1 MRRFL
6 TCVTATVLCAFVF
19 LITLPFEA
27 GARMVPQ
34 TTVLFDQVDDY
45 DGRFFAFIGATNAD
59 NDPTVAD
66 DFVVPGGETW
76 TISEVFID
84 GSYVALP
91 DPSPDG
97 DPICLTA
104 DIGFW
109 NNGVDRPS
117 TALQFYED
125 VAVVSDDNG
134 KLLFTLTDTHL
145 SEGTY
150 WLSIQCAGGLDIVD
164 NIARLFYWERNDN
177 GGLESLGNP
186 AVSKSDRG
194 TLGYPAP
201 GWNTLAEI
209 NGYGTGLDM
218 SFRLSGTST
227 TSTAI
232 EPDQLASSLELNKA
246 YPNPFSQTL
255 TIGYTAAHATNARIV
270 VYDVLGRIQ
279 TELVNG
285 LVAAGNHE
293 VQFDGSNLARGSYF
307 VVLTTADGNTHVEN
321 VLLN

>member
-1 MRRFL
+1 MCDSGPPKKCLEQGDILIAVVILRDQPIDQLRAHMRRFL
-6 TCVTATVLCAFVF
+6 TCATATVLCAFVF

-109 NNGVDRPS
+109 NNGVDR
-117 TALQFYED
+117 
-125 VAVVSDDNG
+125 
-134 KLLFTLTDTHL
+134 H
-145 SEGTY
+145 
-150 WLSIQCAGGLDIVD
+150 
-164 NIARLFYWERNDN
+164 RL
-177 GGLESLGNP
+177 
-186 AVSKSDRG
+186 A
-194 TLGYPAP
+194 
-201 GWNTLAEI
+201 
-209 NGYGTGLDM
+209 M
-218 SFRLSGTST
+218 
-227 TSTAI
+227 
-232 EPDQLASSLELNKA
+232 
-246 YPNPFSQTL
+246 
-255 TIGYTAAHATNARIV
+255 
-270 VYDVLGRIQ
+270 
-279 TELVNG
+279 
-285 LVAAGNHE
+285 
-293 VQFDGSNLARGSYF
+293 
-307 VVLTTADGNTHVEN
+307 
-321 VLLN
+321 